1 MFRGFAFGRE
11 LELQMFIK
19 PQKMIEEIKFE
30 DNNVCPPDAK
40 PVLAAVLITEHAY
53 ERAKERLKW
62 KSKVLDKM
70 AEKAFLEGIKHK
82 DTKGSLMRYLTKLWF
97 NYKHCNNVRIYGEN
111 IFFFCDNR
119 LITVYQ
125 LPNDL
130 RKHVKYCR

>member
-1 MFRGFAFGRE
+1 MKIHTTPEEKQALVEKFRAAGAKAATRKNDG
-11 LELQMFIK
+11 
-19 PQKMIEEIKFE
+19 
-30 DNNVCPPDAK
+30 CPTEVR
-40 PVLAAVLITEHAY
+40 PVISLVLITEHAY
-53 ERAKERLKW
+53 DRAKERFGW

-82 DTKGSLMRYLTKLWF
+82 NTKGSLMRYLTKLWF
-97 NYKHCNNVRIYGEN
+97 KYKHCNNVRIYGEN

-130 RKHVKYCR
+130 RKHVKYCQ

>member
-1 MFRGFAFGRE
+1 MTTDNLTTNVQPE
-11 LELQMFIK
+11 LFTL
-19 PQKMIEEIKFE
+19 
-30 DNNVCPPDAK
+30 PDAK
-40 PVLAAVLITEHAY
+40 PLLAVVLITEHAY

-130 RKHVKYCR
+130 RKHVKHCRQHQNIRTPHKN